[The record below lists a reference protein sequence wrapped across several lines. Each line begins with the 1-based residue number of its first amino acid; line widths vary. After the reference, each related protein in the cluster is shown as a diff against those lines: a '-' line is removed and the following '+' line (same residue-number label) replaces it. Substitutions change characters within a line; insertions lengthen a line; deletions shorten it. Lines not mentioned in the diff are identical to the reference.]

1 MSVAGQP
8 VLGNTLQEGGVELQL
23 TLLNATTMQPLS
35 DNDNPR
41 PHKGLF
47 VGWGKRHFEP
57 TVRLT
62 TESSYTFRF
71 YVTLLSADIDGDRM
85 RVKVS
90 RTNLA
95 AAKCADSLCVL
106 TPAFKRF
113 GLIPHIKSRRTSY
126 DSYGNT
132 QYKRSRSPEDCGYTS
147 L

>member
-1 MSVAGQP
+1 MGS
-8 VLGNTLQEGGVELQL
+8 TLQEGGLELQL

-35 DNDNPR
+35 DDDNPR
-41 PHKGLF
+41 PEEGLF

-57 TVRLT
+57 MVRLT

-95 AAKCADSLCVL
+95 AAKSADSLCVL
-106 TPAFKRF
+106 THAFKRC
-113 GLIPHIKSRRTSY
+113 GLIPPIKSRCTSY
-126 DSYGNT
+126 EPHGNT
-132 QYKRSRSPEDCGYTS
+132 HYKRSRSTEDCFR
-147 L
+147 

>member
-1 MSVAGQP
+1 M
-8 VLGNTLQEGGVELQL
+8 ELQL

-106 TPAFKRF
+106 TPAFKRV
-113 GLIPHIKSRRTSY
+113 GLIPRIKSRRTSY